1 MSKENP
7 EINCSTF
14 QKQESVIN
22 DITDRVNK
30 AQGIQE
36 KVKFALELRK
46 EITVLLSCPDYKKGK
61 LDCESCR
68 FIASLREKVALL
80 IIRAQKLT

>member
-46 EITVLLSCPDYKKGK
+46 EIAVLLSCPDYKKGK

-68 FIASLREKVALL
+68 FIASLREKAALL